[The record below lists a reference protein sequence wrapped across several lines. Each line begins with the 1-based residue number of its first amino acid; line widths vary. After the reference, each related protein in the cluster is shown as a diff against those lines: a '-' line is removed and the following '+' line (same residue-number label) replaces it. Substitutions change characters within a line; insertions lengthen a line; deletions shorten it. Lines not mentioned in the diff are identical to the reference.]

1 MLDKLS
7 IQARVILA
15 TVISFLFFIIFDSF
29 YAPKTVTPASAQT
42 QATQAN
48 SAPVTA
54 DASAQET
61 APASEQKAAAPVS
74 SESTTILTT
83 VKFNNTVWNIDA
95 LGRVAQVTLKEA
107 QFLDEAHEGLKLFND
122 QVTKPLEIRFSD
134 AAVNDEA
141 FKTSY
146 TADLAEVDATE
157 TSKTLHLTQK
167 LSTLTVNKVFTF
179 YPDGHYDLK
188 ITLSKPVEYFIT
200 HGFRPSVEVDM
211 MSIHGLLV
219 KQFDDTIEI
228 IEDGDA
234 TGYESYRD
242 AKIISSFDRYYATFF
257 YNNSF
262 DIWVNKVGEDDPL
275 GFVKGAP
282 EFAFSGYIGP
292 KYVSV
297 LKGIDPALV
306 DVVEYGIFTF
316 MAAPLFT
323 FLDFLHGFTGNWGWS
338 IVILT
343 IVVRLILFPLSAK
356 GMISMHKLKEL
367 APKIKELQRKYK
379 GDPQKL
385 QSHMMDLYKKHGANP
400 LGGCLPFLLQIP
412 VFFAIYR
419 VLVNAIELKGAE
431 WFYITDLSLM
441 DPYYVMPVLMGIS
454 MYFQQKITPSN
465 FTDPMQEK
473 VFKFL
478 PLIFTFFFLTF
489 PAGLVLYWFVN
500 NLLSILQQFIINKRL
515 ESAKVERHEK
525 D

>member
-1 MLDKLS
+1 M
-7 IQARVILA
+7 ILA

-29 YAPKTVTPASAQT
+29 YAPKPVTQSATTTQASSANTAPVMAQT
-42 QATQAN
+42 SSDTTAKTQSA
-48 SAPVTA
+48 APVT
-54 DASAQET
+54 T
-61 APASEQKAAAPVS
+61 
-74 SESTTILTT
+74 ESTTVLTT
-83 VKFNNTVWNIDA
+83 VKFNNTVWTIDA
-95 LGRVAQVTLKEA
+95 LGRVANVTLKEA
-107 QFLDEAHEGLKLFND
+107 QFLGEDHEGLQLFNE
-122 QVTKPLEIRFSD
+122 QMTKPLEMRFSD
-134 AAVNDEA
+134 AGVNDEA

-146 TADLAEVDATE
+146 TASQSEVDAT
-157 TSKTLHLTQK
+157 TASKTLLLTQK
-167 LSTLTVNKVFTF
+167 LTDLTVTKSFTF

-188 ITLSKPVEYFIT
+188 IGLSKPVEYFIT

-211 MSIHGLLV
+211 MSVHGMLV

-262 DIWVNKVGEDDPL
+262 DIWVNKVGDEEPL

-292 KYVSV
+292 KYVKV
-297 LKGIDPALV
+297 LEGINPELI

-385 QSHMMDLYKKHGANP
+385 QAHMMDLYKKHGANP

-441 DPYYVMPVLMGIS
+441 DPYYIMPILMGVS

-500 NLLSILQQFIINKRL
+500 NLLSILQQYIINKRL
-515 ESAKVERHEK
+515 ETAKVERHEK

>member
-1 MLDKLS
+1 M
-7 IQARVILA
+7 ILA

-29 YAPKTVTPASAQT
+29 YAPKNVNQPVAQT
-42 QATQAN
+42 AEASQAN
-48 SAPVTA
+48 SAPS
-54 DASAQET
+54 SAT
-61 APASEQKAAAPVS
+61 SDSAPASSQQTAAPVAT
-74 SESTTILTT
+74 ESTTILTT

-107 QFLDEAHEGLKLFND
+107 QFLDEDHEGLKLFD
-122 QVTKPLEIRFSD
+122 GQTTRPLEIRFSD

-146 TADLAEVDATE
+146 TADQNEVDVTTAP
-157 TSKTLHLTQK
+157 KTLVLTQK
-167 LSTLTVNKVFTF
+167 LTALTVSKSFTF
-179 YPDGHYDLK
+179 FPDGHYDLK
-188 ITLSKPVEYFIT
+188 VSVTKPVEYFIT
-200 HGFRPSVEVDM
+200 QGFRPSVQVDM
-211 MSIHGLLV
+211 RAVHGMLV
-219 KQFDDTIEI
+219 KEFDDTIEI

-234 TGYESYRD
+234 TGYESFRD
-242 AKIISSFDRYYATFF
+242 AKIVSSFDHYYATFF

-262 DIWVNKVGEDDPL
+262 DVWVNKVGDDDPL
-275 GFVKGAP
+275 GFVKGKQD
-282 EFAFSGYIGP
+282 FAFSGYIGP
-292 KYVSV
+292 KYVNV
-297 LKGIDPALV
+297 LKGIDPSLI

-323 FLDFLHGFTGNWGWS
+323 FLDFLHGFTGNWGWA

-356 GMISMHKLKEL
+356 GMVSMHKLKEL

-385 QSHMMDLYKKHGANP
+385 QAHMMDLYKKHGANP

-419 VLVNAIELKGAE
+419 VLTNAIELKGAE

-478 PLIFTFFFLTF
+478 PLIFTFFFLSF

-500 NLLSILQQFIINKRL
+500 NLLSILQQYIINKRL
-515 ESAKVERHEK
+515 ETAKVERHEK

>member
-1 MLDKLS
+1 M
-7 IQARVILA
+7 QARVVLA
-15 TVISFLFFIIFDSF
+15 TVISFLFFIIFDFF
-29 YAPKTVTPASAQT
+29 YTPKAVIQPTAQT
-42 QATQAN
+42 TETSVSNPAPATAQTSSATQN
-48 SAPVTA
+48 KNIAPV
-54 DASAQET
+54 
-61 APASEQKAAAPVS
+61 VS
-74 SESTTILTT
+74 SDKAVLAT
-83 VKFNNTVWNIDA
+83 VKFHHTVWNIDS

-107 QFLDEAHEGLKLFND
+107 QFLDGEHEGLKLFD
-122 QVTKPLEIRFSD
+122 ETSTKPLEIRFSD
-134 AAVNDEA
+134 ADVNTQA
-141 FKTSY
+141 FKAAY
-146 TADLAEVDATE
+146 TADHSEVDVTE
-157 TSKTLHLTQK
+157 APKTLTLTQK
-167 LSTLTVNKVFTF
+167 LPELTVSKSFTF

-188 ITLSKPVEYFIT
+188 IDLSKPVEYFIT
-200 HGFRPSVEVDM
+200 QGFRPAVEVDM
-211 MSIHGLLV
+211 RSVHGMLI

-234 TGYESYRD
+234 TGFESYRD

-262 DIWVNKVGEDDPL
+262 DIWVNKVADDEPL
-275 GFVKGAP
+275 GFVKGKQS
-282 EFAFSGYIGP
+282 FAFSGYIGP
-292 KYVSV
+292 KYVTL
-297 LKGIDPALV
+297 LKGIDPALG

-323 FLDFLHGFTGNWGWS
+323 FLSFIHSYIGNWGWA

-343 IVVRLILFPLSAK
+343 IIVRLILFPLSAK
-356 GMISMHKLKEL
+356 GMVSMHKLKEL

-431 WFYITDLSLM
+431 WFYITDLSIM

-473 VFKFL
+473 IFKFL

-515 ESAKVERHEK
+515 EVGKVESHEK